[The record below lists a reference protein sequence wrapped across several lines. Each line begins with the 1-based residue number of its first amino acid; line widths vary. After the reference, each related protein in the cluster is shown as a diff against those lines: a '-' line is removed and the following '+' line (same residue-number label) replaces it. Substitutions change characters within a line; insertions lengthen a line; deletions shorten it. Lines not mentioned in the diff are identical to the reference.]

1 MSNQLIDFRMAKP
14 ELATAFA
21 QGYEGSK
28 LSREQSRLSDLRA
41 QTAEQNLVGG
51 AQDIEMGGLK
61 LSQLQEDRQ
70 AMIGLQDQLKAA
82 GKDTNL
88 DNYMDMMIATGRPD
102 MVENGLLGKE
112 KLRQQRLI
120 EQRQNASA
128 NEERQ
133 RQLQVQNVMSGGG
146 GMAMPLATPPRANAL
161 APSAAMPTA
170 PSNALAAP
178 SSAPVASS
186 NALAP
191 APGMPN
197 AAAPG
202 MPNAVAPAMQA
213 TGVDPRIMQVAQLRQ
228 LAAMGNPRAGAAA
241 NEIQKAIEFDQK
253 QNPTMELKDRF
264 VPVGKNVFDR
274 QTQKF
279 VSPPTPDDVSE
290 IIPTLEKGEKWNS
303 DTQRV
308 EAVPGSKLYI
318 TQNSKQNKDLQT
330 VKGVNTK
337 TEQALAKID
346 EIIDPKNAS
355 AFAGNFGGYNAYASQ
370 MLPGENSNLRKK
382 IDSFKSNM
390 KAVGL
395 ELMRSGGSIGQMTEK
410 EWPIVE
416 QMIGALDPVMGEED
430 ARIAFQKIKARMQR
444 IADDANEIYDN
455 NWSDTQYYA
464 PDKKGGSAKSMSA
477 EDKAALNWANTNAN
491 DPRAAEIKRRLGM

>member
-1 MSNQLIDFRMAKP
+1 
-14 ELATAFA
+14 
-21 QGYEGSK
+21 
-28 LSREQSRLSDLRA
+28 
-41 QTAEQNLVGG
+41 
-51 AQDIEMGGLK
+51 
-61 LSQLQEDRQ
+61 LQEDRQ

-88 DNYMDMMIATGRPD
+88 DSYMDMLINTNRPE
-102 MVENGLLGKE
+102 MVQQGLLGRE
-112 KLRQQRLI
+112 KLRQQRLE
-120 EQRQNASA
+120 EQRLNASA
-128 NEERQ
+128 NRERQ
-133 RQLQVQNVMSGGG
+133 NQAQINAIIGGG
-146 GMAMPLATPPRANAL
+146 GATPQVSPPTNAL
-161 APSAAMPTA
+161 AMPVAAPRDNMQNP
-170 PSNALAAP
+170 PGSVNALNADFARLRADQDATEASLP
-178 SSAPVASS
+178 LTPQASS
-186 NALAP
+186 
-191 APGMPN
+191 G
-197 AAAPG
+197 G
-202 MPNAVAPAMQA
+202 
-213 TGVDPRIMQVAQLRQ
+213 DPRLAQIAQLRQ
-228 LAAMGNPRAGAAA
+228 LAAGGLKGANEAA
-241 NEIQKAIEFDQK
+241 NQIQKQIEFEQK

-279 VSPPTPDDVSE
+279 VSPPTPNDVSE
-290 IIPTLEKGEKWNS
+290 IIPTLQKGETWNPE
-303 DTQRV
+303 TQRV
-308 EAVPGSKLYI
+308 EAVKGSKLYI
-318 TQNSKQNKDLQT
+318 DQNSKQNKDLQT
-330 VKGVNTK
+330 LKGVNTK

-395 ELMRSGGSIGQMTEK
+395 ELMRSGGSIGTMTEK

-464 PDKKGGSAKSMSA
+464 PDKKGGAPIEA
-477 EDKAALNWANTNAN
+477 TNGK
-491 DPRAAEIKRRLGM
+491 DVIVSFDGGKTWKPKGEK